1 MFYSIKNSEIL
12 KIRNDIFLYN
22 AVPYL
27 KQNGFAESPFLDAN
41 FGKNNRQLYIYEMC
55 RLENSNL
62 EFLATYI
69 SLRDRYIQIRLN
81 IFQLSPIPKN
91 ISELENING
100 IKFYLPPNS
109 QKEERLDIDMLKTI
123 PLFSYRFWFE
133 NYKLKSFHT
142 KFGLDMAIRKLK
154 YLIER
159 DMKNIDSFIEKWRQ
173 FHKPNITDWEGN
185 VIELNNP

>member
-27 KQNGFAESPFLDAN
+27 KQNGFVKSPFLDAN

-62 EFLATYI
+62 EFIATYI

-159 DMKNIDSFIEKWRQ
+159 DMKNINSFVEKWLQ

-185 VIELNNP
+185 IIELNNP

>member
-27 KQNGFAESPFLDAN
+27 KQNGFVKSPFLDAN

-62 EFLATYI
+62 EFIATYI

-159 DMKNIDSFIEKWRQ
+159 DMKNINSFVEKWRR

-185 VIELNNP
+185 IIELNNP

>member
-27 KQNGFAESPFLDAN
+27 KQNGFSKSPFLDAN

-62 EFLATYI
+62 EFIATYI

-100 IKFYLPPNS
+100 IKFYLPPNN

-159 DMKNIDSFIEKWRQ
+159 DMKNINSFVEKWRQ
-173 FHKPNITDWEGN
+173 FHKTNITDWEGN
-185 VIELNNP
+185 IIELNNP

>member
-1 MFYSIKNSEIL
+1 MFYSVKNNELL
-12 KIRNDIFLYN
+12 KIRNNIFLEYAFPN
-22 AVPYL
+22 L
-27 KQNGFAESPFLDAN
+27 QKNGFIKSPFLDAN
-41 FGKNNRQLYIYEMC
+41 FGRNNRQLYIYDMC
-55 RLENSNL
+55 RLENANL
-62 EFLATYI
+62 EFLTTYI
-69 SLRDRYIQIRLN
+69 HLRDRYIQIHLN

-91 ISELENING
+91 ISELENISG
-100 IKFYLPPNS
+100 MKFHLPPNN

-142 KFGLDMAIRKLK
+142 KFGLNMAIRKLK

-159 DMKNIDSFIEKWRQ
+159 DMKNIDSFVEKWHL

-185 VIELNNP
+185 IIELNNP

>member
-12 KIRNDIFLYN
+12 KIRNYIFLYN

-27 KQNGFAESPFLDAN
+27 KQNGFVESPFLDAN

-62 EFLATYI
+62 EFLTTYI

-159 DMKNIDSFIEKWRQ
+159 DMKNINSFVEKWRQ

-185 VIELNNP
+185 IIELNNP

>member
-12 KIRNDIFLYN
+12 KIKNDIFLYN

-27 KQNGFAESPFLDAN
+27 KQNGFVKSPFLDAN

-62 EFLATYI
+62 EFITTYI

-142 KFGLDMAIRKLK
+142 KFVLNMAIRKLK

-159 DMKNIDSFIEKWRQ
+159 DMKNIDSFVEKWRQ

-185 VIELNNP
+185 IIELNNP

>member
-27 KQNGFAESPFLDAN
+27 KQNGFVESPFLDAN

-62 EFLATYI
+62 EFLTTYI

-100 IKFYLPPNS
+100 MKFYLPPNN

-133 NYKLKSFHT
+133 NYQLKSFHT
-142 KFGLDMAIRKLK
+142 KFGLNMAIRKLK

-159 DMKNIDSFIEKWRQ
+159 DMKNINSFVEKWLQ

-185 VIELNNP
+185 IIELNNP

>member
-27 KQNGFAESPFLDAN
+27 KQNGFVESPFLDAN

-91 ISELENING
+91 ILELENING

-142 KFGLDMAIRKLK
+142 KFGLNMAIRKLK

-159 DMKNIDSFIEKWRQ
+159 DMKNIDSFVEKWRQ

-185 VIELNNP
+185 IIELNNP

>member
-27 KQNGFAESPFLDAN
+27 KQNGFVESPFLDAN

-62 EFLATYI
+62 EFLTTYI
-69 SLRDRYIQIRLN
+69 SLRDRYIKIRLN

-109 QKEERLDIDMLKTI
+109 QKEDRLDIDMLKTI

-142 KFGLDMAIRKLK
+142 KFGLNMAIRKLK

-159 DMKNIDSFIEKWRQ
+159 DMKNINSFVEKWRQ

-185 VIELNNP
+185 IINP

>member
-12 KIRNDIFLYN
+12 KIRNDIFLHN

-27 KQNGFAESPFLDAN
+27 KQNGFVESPFLDAN

-62 EFLATYI
+62 EFLTTYI

-81 IFQLSPIPKN
+81 IFELFTKPKN
-91 ISELENING
+91 ISKLENING

-142 KFGLDMAIRKLK
+142 KFGLNMAIRKLK

-159 DMKNIDSFIEKWRQ
+159 DMKNINSFVEKWRQ
-173 FHKPNITDWEGN
+173 FHKTNITDWEGN
-185 VIELNNP
+185 IIELNNP

>member
-22 AVPYL
+22 SVPYL
-27 KQNGFAESPFLDAN
+27 KQNGFVKSPFLDAN

-69 SLRDRYIQIRLN
+69 SLRDRYIKIRLN

-159 DMKNIDSFIEKWRQ
+159 DMKNINSFVEKWRQ

-185 VIELNNP
+185 IIELNNP

>member
-27 KQNGFAESPFLDAN
+27 KQNGFVESPFLDAN

-133 NYKLKSFHT
+133 NYQLKSFHT
-142 KFGLDMAIRKLK
+142 KFGLNMAIRKLK

-159 DMKNIDSFIEKWRQ
+159 DMKNIDSFVEKWRQ

-185 VIELNNP
+185 IIELNNT

>member
-27 KQNGFAESPFLDAN
+27 KQNGFSKSPFLDAN

-100 IKFYLPPNS
+100 IKFYLPPNN

-142 KFGLDMAIRKLK
+142 KFGLNMAIRKLK

-159 DMKNIDSFIEKWRQ
+159 DMKNINSFVEKWRQ
-173 FHKPNITDWEGN
+173 FHKTNITDWEGN
-185 VIELNNP
+185 IIELNNP

>member
-27 KQNGFAESPFLDAN
+27 KQNGFVKSPFLDAN

-55 RLENSNL
+55 RLENYNL
-62 EFLATYI
+62 EFIATYI

-159 DMKNIDSFIEKWRQ
+159 DMKNINSFVEKWLQ

-185 VIELNNP
+185 IIELNNP

>member
-1 MFYSIKNSEIL
+1 MFYSLKNSEIL

-22 AVPYL
+22 AVPCL
-27 KQNGFAESPFLDAN
+27 KQNGFVESPFLDAN

-62 EFLATYI
+62 EFIATYI

-159 DMKNIDSFIEKWRQ
+159 DMKNIDSFVEKWRQ

-185 VIELNNP
+185 IIELNNP

>member
-12 KIRNDIFLYN
+12 KIRNYIFLYN

-27 KQNGFAESPFLDAN
+27 KQNGFVESPFLDAN

-62 EFLATYI
+62 EFLTTYI

-100 IKFYLPPNS
+100 IKFYLPPNT

-142 KFGLDMAIRKLK
+142 KFGLNIAIRKLK

-159 DMKNIDSFIEKWRQ
+159 DMKNINSFVEKWRQ

-185 VIELNNP
+185 IIELNNP

>member
-22 AVPYL
+22 AVPCL
-27 KQNGFAESPFLDAN
+27 KQNGFVESPFLDAN

-62 EFLATYI
+62 EFLTTYI

-100 IKFYLPPNS
+100 MKFYLPPHS
-109 QKEERLDIDMLKTI
+109 KKEERLDIDMLKTI

-142 KFGLDMAIRKLK
+142 KFGLNMAIRKLK

-159 DMKNIDSFIEKWRQ
+159 DMKNIDSFVEKWRQ

-185 VIELNNP
+185 IIELNNP

>member
-27 KQNGFAESPFLDAN
+27 KQNGFVKSPFLDAN

-62 EFLATYI
+62 EFIATYI

-100 IKFYLPPNS
+100 IKFYLPPNN

-159 DMKNIDSFIEKWRQ
+159 DMKNINSFVEKWLQ

-185 VIELNNP
+185 IIELNNP

>member
-12 KIRNDIFLYN
+12 KIKNDIFLYN

-81 IFQLSPIPKN
+81 IFQLSQIPKN

-100 IKFYLPPNS
+100 IKFYLPPNN

-159 DMKNIDSFIEKWRQ
+159 DMKNIDSFVKKWRQ

-185 VIELNNP
+185 IIELNNP

>member
-27 KQNGFAESPFLDAN
+27 KQNGFVESPFLDAN

-62 EFLATYI
+62 EFLTTYI

-100 IKFYLPPNS
+100 MKFYLPPNS

-123 PLFSYRFWFE
+123 SLFSYRFWFE

-142 KFGLDMAIRKLK
+142 KFGLNIAIRKLK

-159 DMKNIDSFIEKWRQ
+159 DMKNINSFVEKWRQ

-185 VIELNNP
+185 IIELNNP

>member
-27 KQNGFAESPFLDAN
+27 KQNGFVESPFLDAN

-62 EFLATYI
+62 EFLTTYI

-91 ISELENING
+91 ILELENING

-142 KFGLDMAIRKLK
+142 KFGLNMAIRKLK

-159 DMKNIDSFIEKWRQ
+159 DMKNINSFVEKWRQ
-173 FHKPNITDWEGN
+173 FHKSNITDWEGN
-185 VIELNNP
+185 IIELNNP